1 MRGDWERT
9 AMATARILVVDIDR
23 DRASAIA
30 ARAKSDEWDTTIA
43 IGAQAARDALAD
55 PTPVMLALVDVDEWH
70 DAPLRSYI
78 GHTYPKLPVVI
89 LTESGQ
95 KRDALIEQLHL
106 GAMTYIPR
114 DAESRKLIDTIRTIV
129 SLTMRSPYRERV
141 REFLRAGE
149 VELHIG
155 NDTTLIPLVVGYT
168 QRIIE
173 DYGLTSEREQARIGI
188 ALGEALSNAIIHGN
202 LEVSSEQRD
211 RLDDSYYDLITTRKA
226 RQPYSTREVHVIMRF
241 TQSSVTFVIRDQGKG
256 FDRSKIADPTAE
268 ENLASLSGRGIL
280 LMRAYTDAMSW
291 NDVGN
296 EVTMTK
302 VLKA

>member
-1 MRGDWERT
+1 
-9 AMATARILVVDIDR
+9 MATARVLIVDIDR

-30 ARAKSDEWDTTIA
+30 ARAKSEEWDTTIA
-43 IGAQAARDALAD
+43 IGAEAARAALAD

-78 GHTYPKLPVVI
+78 AHTYPKLPVVI
-89 LTESGQ
+89 LTGAVE
-95 KRDALIEQLHL
+95 KRDAMIEQLHL

-114 DAESRKLIDTIRTIV
+114 NSESRKLIDTIRTIV
-129 SLTMRSPYRERV
+129 TMTTRSPYRERV
-141 REFLRAGE
+141 REFLKAGE

-155 NDTTLIPLVVGYT
+155 NDTTLIPLIVGYT

-173 DYGLTSEREQARIGI
+173 DYGLTSEREQARLGI

-202 LEVSSEQRD
+202 LEISSEVRD
-211 RLDDSYYDLITTRKA
+211 ALDDSYYDLITTRRA
-226 RQPYSTREVHVIMRF
+226 REPYASRAVHIIMRF
-241 TQSSVTFVIRDQGKG
+241 TQSSVTIVIRDQGKG
-256 FDRSKIADPTAE
+256 FDRTKLMDPTAE
-268 ENLASLSGRGIL
+268 ENLGSVSGRGVL
-280 LMRAYTDAMSW
+280 LMRAYTDALSW

-302 VLKA
+302 VLKS